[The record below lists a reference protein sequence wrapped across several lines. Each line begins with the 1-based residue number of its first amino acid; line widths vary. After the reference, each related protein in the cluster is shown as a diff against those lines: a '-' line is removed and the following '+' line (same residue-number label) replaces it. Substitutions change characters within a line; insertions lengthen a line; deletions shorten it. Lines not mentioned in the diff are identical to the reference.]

1 MYEDC
6 RVLQPSRKKKY
17 MKKRFFPYVPD
28 MRLPNDEMILKSFP
42 SQIEYEMESNKNVYI
57 NILMKIP
64 FFLHG
69 ELRFHDGSFPS
80 PTIELLAK

>member
-1 MYEDC
+1 
-6 RVLQPSRKKKY
+6 
-17 MKKRFFPYVPD
+17 

-42 SQIEYEMESNKNVYI
+42 SQIEYEMESNKNFYI

-69 ELRFHDGSFPS
+69 SAFMMEVFPVHR
-80 PTIELLAK
+80 